1 MEMNVEQLVKLS
13 ESWLPVVLQYS
24 GQLTLAIITLLVGWW
39 LINALTRK
47 VAAVLVRRNVDRALH
62 SFIGSLAGIV
72 LKVLLL
78 VSVASMVGVATTS
91 FIAVIGAAGLA
102 IGLALQGSLANF
114 AGGVLI
120 LLFRPFRAG
129 DWIEGQGVSGSVDS
143 IHIFHTTLKT
153 ADNKVVIVPNGSLS
167 NGHITNY
174 SREATRRADINLG
187 IDYSSDIKQA
197 RDVLLKIAEDPRIH
211 LDPAPVVFVTGL
223 GDSAVNLSLRV
234 WVATGDFWPVTF
246 EFTELAKERL
256 TEAGIGIPFPQR
268 VVHLVQASEQAVD
281 GRRRGSLG

>member
-1 MEMNVEQLVKLS
+1 MLDLRQ
-13 ESWLPVVLQYS
+13 
-24 GQLTLAIITLLVGWW
+24 
-39 LINALTRK
+39 
-47 VAAVLVRRNVDRALH
+47 VDRALS
-62 SFIGSLAGIV
+62 SFICSLVGIV

-78 VSVASMVGVATTS
+78 VSVASMIGVETTS

-120 LLFRPFRAG
+120 MLFRPFRAG
-129 DWIEGQGVSGSVDS
+129 DWIEAQGVSGSVDS
-143 IHIFHTTLKT
+143 IQIFHTTLKT

-174 SREATRRADINLG
+174 SRESKRRADINVG
-187 IDYSSDIKQA
+187 IDYASDIKQA
-197 RDVLLKIAEDPRIH
+197 RDVLLAIAQDPRV
-211 LDPAPVVFVTGL
+211 LRDPEPVVFVTGL

-234 WVATGDFWPVTF
+234 WVATPDFWPVTF
-246 EFTELAKERL
+246 AFTEQAKERL

-268 VVHLVQASEQAVD
+268 VVHLVQQ
-281 GRRRGSLG
+281 GN

>member
-1 MEMNVEQLVKLS
+1 MDMNVEQLVKMS
-13 ESWLPVVLQYS
+13 EAWLPVVLEYS
-24 GQLTLAIITLLVGWW
+24 GKLTLALITMLIGWW
-39 LINALTRK
+39 LIGRLTSSVGRLLNMRQIDR
-47 VAAVLVRRNVDRALH
+47 VLS
-62 SFIGSLAGIV
+62 SFICSLLGIV

-78 VSVASMVGVATTS
+78 VSVASMIGVETTS

-120 LLFRPFRAG
+120 MLFRPFRAG
-129 DWIEGQGVSGSVDS
+129 DWIEAQGVSGSVDS
-143 IHIFHTTLKT
+143 IQIFHTTLKT

-174 SREATRRADINLG
+174 SREPKRRADINLG

-197 RDVLLKIAEDPRIH
+197 REVLLEIAKDPRVH
-211 LDPAPVVFVTGL
+211 ADPAPVVFVTGL
-223 GDSAVNLSLRV
+223 GDSAINVSLRV
-234 WVATGDFWPVTF
+234 WVDTPNFWPVTF
-246 EFTELAKERL
+246 AFTEQAKERL

-268 VVHLVQASEQAVD
+268 VVHLVQQPS
-281 GRRRGSLG
+281 

>member
-1 MEMNVEQLVKLS
+1 MEMNVEQLVKMS
-13 ESWLPVVLQYS
+13 ETWLPVMMQYA
-24 GQLTLAIITLLVGWW
+24 GQLTLAIITLLIGWW
-39 LINALTRK
+39 LINGLIGKVGALMQ
-47 VAAVLVRRNVDRALH
+47 RRNVDRALH
-62 SFIGSLAGIV
+62 SFIASLAGII

-78 VSVASMVGVATTS
+78 VSVASMIGVETTS

-120 LLFRPFRAG
+120 MLFRPFRAG
-129 DWIEGQGVSGSVDS
+129 DWIEAQGVSGSVDS
-143 IHIFHTTLKT
+143 IQIFHTTLKT

-174 SREATRRADINLG
+174 SREPKRRADINLG
-187 IDYSSDIKQA
+187 IDYSSDIRKA
-197 RDVLLKIAEDPRIH
+197 REVLLKIAEDPRVH

-234 WVATGDFWPVTF
+234 WVATPDFWPVTF
-246 EFTELAKERL
+246 GFTELAKERL

-268 VVHLVQASEQAVD
+268 VVHLVQPS
-281 GRRRGSLG
+281 